1 MRAADA
7 ENEDHECPFEVC
19 IAPFTWVNAGPY
31 VYGTTPPWVLRLYVS
46 DVTYGGEQHTLTVAI
61 EAADQATLDAFRPD
75 AERLIDSA
83 SVPVSR
89 RPGPATDRCHACS
102 STCSRGV
109 PERPSSGLH
118 RAPDVPVG
126 RARGSTHRSAS
137 RWAPRDLTGVC
148 CSVPPAEPTEP
159 VGLAAALGAHGDAVT
174 SRLRP

>member
-61 EAADQATLDAFRPD
+61 EAADQATLDAFLPD

-83 SVPVSR
+83 SVPSADGRDRQQIGATPAAR
-89 RPGPATDRCHACS
+89 RVREASQNARRAACIGPPMC
-102 STCSRGV
+102 
-109 PERPSSGLH
+109 PSV
-118 RAPDVPVG
+118 A
-126 RARGSTHRSAS
+126 
-137 RWAPRDLTGVC
+137 
-148 CSVPPAEPTEP
+148 
-159 VGLAAALGAHGDAVT
+159 LAAARTG
-174 SRLRP
+174 RPVDGRRAT